1 MAKLEKKLLAHALI
15 TLNIQKQKTCSA
27 DIQEPISPWKHQRA
41 LSVEFLAVHNVVSN
55 EEGEASVRT

>member
-1 MAKLEKKLLAHALI
+1 
-15 TLNIQKQKTCSA
+15 LNVHKNKKTCSA
-27 DIQEPISPWKHQRA
+27 DVQEPISPWKHQRA